1 MLTYYEENLWIS
13 WLESIWG
20 ALFDVLK
27 VSKPGELSYR
37 RYISISQRNARWRIM
52 KKVSTVSD
60 WFISKSQ
67 KFSDTYSWREL
78 RLKKK
83 TEALDRQQECLN
95 CDFPCVWKQF
105 FGCEE
110 IRLSRCSKFTSVFG
124 KLAYWACWMHV
135 LRKLLTESGF
145 LFRNELKKH
154 VIPIYFSKDNK
165 TSHSSDGFPPCQQNK
180 RTLKKW
186 QKL

>member
-1 MLTYYEENLWIS
+1 MSSAIGGTSASRN
-13 WLESIWG
+13 
-20 ALFDVLK
+20 ATHVDVLWRK
-27 VSKPGELSYR
+27 FPRFLIDSYR
-37 RYISISQRNARWRIM
+37 NLKSLVILILD
-52 KKVSTVSD
+52 VSFD
-60 WFISKSQ
+60 W
-67 KFSDTYSWREL
+67 
-78 RLKKK
+78 KK
-83 TEALDRQQECLN
+83 TEALDRRQECLN
-95 CDFPCVWKQF
+95 CVFPCVWKQF

-110 IRLSRCSKFTSVFG
+110 IRLSRCSKLTSVFG

-145 LFRNELKKH
+145 LFRNEVKKH